1 MEIKLIK
8 RELKNGRTSLVL
20 EYYLGYTLGANGTT
34 RPKRKFETLE
44 YFLYTAPRNK
54 AERDHNKINLE
65 MAEKVKAK
73 RLLAEQNEQYGFA
86 VPFKIRTNL
95 VEFIRGMVEQRK
107 DSPGNW
113 GNWDSMLKHLIAYAG
128 TETTF
133 ERIDRRFVEGFRTYL
148 AKEARTKS
156 GTALSANSQNSYFLK
171 FKAALNRA
179 VEEGIVPQSPAMGVK
194 ATRTEDVHR
203 EYLTIEELQRLV
215 KTDCSY
221 PVLKDAFIFSCLT
234 GMRWSDIN
242 KLTWGEVQE
251 FDGGTRV
258 VFRQKKTRGLEY
270 LDISEQAVRYMG
282 PRGRADEREFARFGD
297 SERRCGKFA
306 AFFDGEPVGSFG
318 FRSHDGVVFL
328 SGRQNPGQRS
338 GVCLRGGV
346 PTACEWLSGGRG
358 QSRRAIRLS
367 AAYRPGPAIQS
378 SAKAARQS
386 MFDAFV
392 WFSQIDGLSLRP

>member
-1 MEIKLIK
+1 MEIKLHQK
-8 RELKNGRTSLVL
+8 PQRSTGRTSLVL
-20 EYYLGYTLGANGTT
+20 EYYYGYTRDEEG
-34 RPKRKFETLE
+34 RIKHRRKFETLE
-44 YFLYTAPRNK
+44 YFLYTTPRNK

-73 RLLAEQNEQYGFA
+73 RLLDEQNEQYGFA
-86 VPFKIRTNL
+86 GQFKIRTNL
-95 VEFIRGMVEQRK
+95 VEFIRGMIEQRK

-128 TETTF
+128 TQTTF
-133 ERIDRRFVEGFRTYL
+133 ERVDRRFVEGFRNYL
-148 AKEARTKS
+148 AKRARTKS

-179 VEEGIVPQSPAMGVK
+179 VEEGIVTHSPAMGVK

-203 EYLTIEELQRLV
+203 EYLTVEELQRLV

-270 LDISEQAVRYMG
+270 LDIAEQAVRYMG
-282 PRGRADEREFARFGD
+282 PRGKADERVFSGLKYSAWHNLALREWCMKAGITKHITFH
-297 SERRCGKFA
+297 CG
-306 AFFDGEPVGSFG
+306 
-318 FRSHDGVVFL
+318 RHHHL
-328 SGRQNPGQRS
+328 SYT
-338 GVCLRGGV
+338 LK
-346 PTACEWLSGGRG
+346 
-358 QSRRAIRLS
+358 I
-367 AAYRPGPAIQS
+367 S
-378 SAKAARQS
+378 S
-386 MFDAFV
+386 
-392 WFSQIDGLSLRP
+392 LYESLY

>member
-133 ERIDRRFVEGFRTYL
+133 ERIDRRFVEGFRNYL

-282 PRGRADEREFARFGD
+282 PHGRADERGFSGLKYSAWHNLALRMVHEGGYHEAHHLPLRAPHLRRAPTLARHRDLHPFEALGPPRAED
-297 SERRCGKFA
+297 HAGLCADYGREETRS
-306 AFFDGEPVGSFG
+306 GEP
-318 FRSHDGVVFL
+318 D
-328 SGRQNPGQRS
+328 SGIMIIFEKQGAHPRH
-338 GVCLRGGV
+338 LR
-346 PTACEWLSGGRG
+346 THA
-358 QSRRAIRLS
+358 
-367 AAYRPGPAIQS
+367 
-378 SAKAARQS
+378 
-386 MFDAFV
+386 
-392 WFSQIDGLSLRP
+392 